1 DLINSNSLEIGKL
14 GVDFFEG
21 TEEGAV
27 DVIVTDTKEIK
38 YDATVNVQINTS
50 LLNPLLAGTAPADGT
65 DGDTNNPWSN
75 IYFYDGGKSGEWE
88 GSSDAIWQDN
98 GDGKYNSA
106 DDTLLAGTAPAEDTT
121 GTDINPWSD
130 IYFHDDGDDVWEE
143 DSDAIWQDKNGD
155 GKWEKSNDAVEYYLY
170 YPCYKR
176 VGSGGSYTYY
186 IEWKPYMVA
195 GGSEQASVTAD
206 GKVQSFAESIHFN
219 VSGMWILDDDDPID
233 AAKGTDDN
241 FAYFWVNGSRVYDMS
256 LSTDKV
262 YYGKNETITITVTE
276 GGSAAGVWIDVRR
289 ESDGSLIFHKWAGD
303 GTVTF
308 NSDWIHNLTYAG
320 NYTVFAYRDI
330 DPTIIG
336 YGTEGYSEDYGYT
349 NPSITTSNYSAIC
362 GPWDPPEKISAVKKI
377 VVKTGEPQLEI
388 PETNRTMYWNFSGE
402 VKIYVKGYDGKNL
415 TVSDFDVKVY
425 NSTGGDVTSYPSIDK
440 STPGVIKISCDSW
453 GWDGT
458 HHRTWGT
465 TGTWKIVVSYD
476 KPTADGTEEWNGTVT
491 FTVTSAPDVQI
502 KILNPEDKEIKAV
515 PCDLENPFFDLRFSV
530 INKDHESLG
539 GEGSEDEKE
548 KAKKNITIYG
558 DALFIG
564 EEGKTLAEYE
574 KICPFAVDYTSPD
587 ESESGEGIWSVKI
600 IPLMDINGGEIKIK
614 VNWENTTEE
623 ETIQVGGTKLNG
635 TIVTITPSEFT
646 IDENVTLTVKV
657 TDASGYAYPNANV
670 ALFYFNDSA
679 TDAENSIIIDKPI
692 NWTMGGGTTS
702 GEYTFLFNVSQQTDN
717 QTAIF
722 GEVRAPRYI
731 IACAGVL
738 NVGCGYAYAVMKPRS
753 DLKVEISR
761 DTFMAG
767 KPYHFWI
774 NVSKIDTLTGNK
786 TGTPSDSGL
795 HVRIYNETGADVTN
809 DIGSLSTAKLD
820 NSASIE
826 LSSEYFTK
834 PGTYTVYAYNNTH
847 DSEGFNATIHVV
859 PVEVTCDKSELIWN
873 YDDNIS
879 LTFTVKWQGENVG
892 NGTLRIYNISRNG
905 GYYKAWSEGNHK
917 DFTLTNGVVTLHN
930 VTANFLPKGKGLE
943 NITFEYKP
951 EGASEFAKAEGI
963 LPVKVPDVEPTPDAV
978 AVGEMTTV
986 NVLVTGRGQP
996 LPGVNVTLKGAGIN
1010 SNATTDASG
1019 VATFSILP
1027 GSTGYIDILI

>member
-1 DLINSNSLEIGKL
+1 EDIFIDYHDGGTYSAEADQVIAGVDSPSDGIEGDIENPWDDVYFYNSGTSAWEEDSDAIWQDDGNVYYDNGKDTHVAGVQTENLLGQNSMPTGWDLKFYDAQDDGGAWDDSVDMIVFEDDDNGVYGDAIGGVAIFNNGTADTTDIEAIELYMESNDEPGFQTGEGGDTHIGTFTTSDGAWVCVLSSPITLFGESKTFYVVANISGLARGGKTLQFEIPSDGILLNSTTLPEEDLVNANVITIGKL
-14 GVDFFEG
+14 GVDYFEG
-21 TEEGAV
+21 TEDGAV

-289 ESDGSLIFHKWAGD
+289 ESDGSLVFHKWAGD

-502 KILNPEDKEIKAV
+502 KILNPEDKEIKA
-515 PCDLENPFFDLRFSV
+515 
-530 INKDHESLG
+530 
-539 GEGSEDEKE
+539 
-548 KAKKNITIYG
+548 
-558 DALFIG
+558 
-564 EEGKTLAEYE
+564 
-574 KICPFAVDYTSPD
+574 
-587 ESESGEGIWSVKI
+587 
-600 IPLMDINGGEIKIK
+600 
-614 VNWENTTEE
+614 
-623 ETIQVGGTKLNG
+623 
-635 TIVTITPSEFT
+635 
-646 IDENVTLTVKV
+646 
-657 TDASGYAYPNANV
+657 
-670 ALFYFNDSA
+670 
-679 TDAENSIIIDKPI
+679 
-692 NWTMGGGTTS
+692 
-702 GEYTFLFNVSQQTDN
+702 
-717 QTAIF
+717 
-722 GEVRAPRYI
+722 
-731 IACAGVL
+731 
-738 NVGCGYAYAVMKPRS
+738 
-753 DLKVEISR
+753 
-761 DTFMAG
+761 
-767 KPYHFWI
+767 
-774 NVSKIDTLTGNK
+774 
-786 TGTPSDSGL
+786 
-795 HVRIYNETGADVTN
+795 
-809 DIGSLSTAKLD
+809 
-820 NSASIE
+820 
-826 LSSEYFTK
+826 
-834 PGTYTVYAYNNTH
+834 
-847 DSEGFNATIHVV
+847 
-859 PVEVTCDKSELIWN
+859 
-873 YDDNIS
+873 
-879 LTFTVKWQGENVG
+879 
-892 NGTLRIYNISRNG
+892 
-905 GYYKAWSEGNHK
+905 
-917 DFTLTNGVVTLHN
+917 
-930 VTANFLPKGKGLE
+930 
-943 NITFEYKP
+943 
-951 EGASEFAKAEGI
+951 
-963 LPVKVPDVEPTPDAV
+963 
-978 AVGEMTTV
+978 
-986 NVLVTGRGQP
+986 
-996 LPGVNVTLKGAGIN
+996 
-1010 SNATTDASG
+1010 
-1019 VATFSILP
+1019 
-1027 GSTGYIDILI
+1027 